1 MRSAAARP
9 AIPATRH
16 VRGPVEQYA
25 GIRVLCVDDHPVTR
39 QGIEVLLRGAFRSC
53 QVWGVAQPSEVVRL
67 AEKLRPDLILLDLR
81 MSSPPSSAEICKQL
95 LAHGIKAPISILTA
109 YPDDEEVEECLA
121 AGARGCLLKEASP
134 ASLVAALRRMLD
146 GEQVLD
152 PRVADALAKR
162 RLAGLQQQR
171 PVPMLTSREREVLE
185 LLAEGLSNR
194 AIGDRLVLAET
205 TVKWHVRRIM
215 TKLEADSRWQ
225 AVVIARQAGVVG
237 A

>member
-1 MRSAAARP
+1 MRSAVARP
-9 AIPATRH
+9 GMPIARPN
-16 VRGPVEQYA
+16 RGPLEPHA

-39 QGIEVLLRGAFRSC
+39 QGVEVLLRNAFRSC
-53 QVWGVAQPSEVVRL
+53 QVWGVAQPAEVVRL
-67 AEKLRPDLILLDLR
+67 ADKLHPDLILLDLR
-81 MSSPPSSAEICKQL
+81 MSAPPSSAEICRQL
-95 LAHGIKAPISILTA
+95 ISHGITAPITILTA
-109 YPDDEEVEECLA
+109 YPDDEEVENCLA
-121 AGARGCLLKEASP
+121 AGARGCLLKESSP

-162 RLAGLQQQR
+162 RLAALQQRQ
-171 PVPMLTSREREVLE
+171 PAPLLTTREREVLE
-185 LLAEGLSNR
+185 LLTEGLSNR

-215 TKLEADSRWQ
+215 TKLDADSRWQ
-225 AVVIARQAGVVG
+225 AVVIARQAGLVG